1 MDEEREKEVTPERE
15 EEKTV
20 EVSQRAFKE
29 AEYHKPPDIEDNP
42 PPPSPPAKEASDK
55 D

>member
-1 MDEEREKEVTPERE
+1 MNDEPKEETPPSREDGKPTEVFKRE
-15 EEKTV
+15 
-20 EVSQRAFKE
+20 FKE
-29 AEYHKPPDIEDNP
+29 AEYHKPPDTEDNP

>member
-1 MDEEREKEVTPERE
+1 MDEEREKEVTPEKE
-15 EEKTV
+15 EEKPL
-20 EVSQRAFKE
+20 EVSKREFKE
-29 AEYHKPPDIEDNP
+29 AEYHKPPDRDDTP